1 MKSFYQRNDNK
12 IKDDEYYF
20 RNLDRSKYFQEL
32 LEKWDPIKWED
43 KNKRSELVLR
53 DSFLKFLESKEPYM
67 EHYKEY
73 ILENGRR
80 ADIAM
85 IYRTEEKEEIKHFV
99 EFKYGLD
106 STGTKGR
113 LNDQIEKYYDQKV
126 RHVYVVIIED
136 DAREVKEELINDLKK
151 KYSKLTFKIPQ
162 KFGFKGIHLYVKRL
176 KKKGKNSVA
185 RYF

>member
-73 ILENGRR
+73 ILE
-80 ADIAM
+80 
-85 IYRTEEKEEIKHFV
+85 
-99 EFKYGLD
+99 
-106 STGTKGR
+106 
-113 LNDQIEKYYDQKV
+113 
-126 RHVYVVIIED
+126 
-136 DAREVKEELINDLKK
+136 KK
-151 KYSKLTFKIPQ
+151 RSNIL
-162 KFGFKGIHLYVKRL
+162 
-176 KKKGKNSVA
+176 
-185 RYF
+185 